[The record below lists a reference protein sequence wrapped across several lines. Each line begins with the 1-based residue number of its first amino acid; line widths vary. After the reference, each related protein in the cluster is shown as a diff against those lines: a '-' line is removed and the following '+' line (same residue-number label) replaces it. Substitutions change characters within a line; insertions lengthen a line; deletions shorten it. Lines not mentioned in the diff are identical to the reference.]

1 LELTSIACKTK
12 QAEIKSLLKGKIM
25 TTINWTV
32 SSLERDVATGYV
44 NVAHWTCSG
53 VDATLE
59 GEFTGSVYATAS
71 FEGEL
76 VVPYA
81 SLTEADVLAWVWSV
95 VDKEA
100 TEAAVAAQIEAQKN
114 PVTASGT
121 PWSN

>member
-1 LELTSIACKTK
+1 
-12 QAEIKSLLKGKIM
+12 M
-25 TTINWTV
+25 TTYNWKISQLDRKTSDGFV
-32 SSLERDVATGYV
+32 TT
-44 NVAHWTCSG
+44 AHWTCSG

-114 PVTASGT
+114 PVTASGL

>member
-1 LELTSIACKTK
+1 
-12 QAEIKSLLKGKIM
+12 M
-25 TTINWTV
+25 TATINWTV

-44 NVAHWTCSG
+44 NVAHWQCTG
-53 VDATLE
+53 IDATLD
-59 GEFTGSVYATAS
+59 GDFSGSVYAS
-71 FEGEL
+71 CGFDGEL
-76 VVPYA
+76 SVPYE
-81 SLTEADVLAWVWSV
+81 SLTEATVLGWVWQK